1 MDGRCHGPE
10 GQIDGRDG
18 FFWFFFGAA
27 LNKTFKHQLI
37 SSKSSGVGPHIDPD
51 VAGLLVDDEGLN
63 SVSESL

>member
-10 GQIDGRDG
+10 GQIDGRDV
-18 FFWFFFGAA
+18 FFFLRAA
-27 LNKTFKHQLI
+27 LNKTKHQHQLI
-37 SSKSSGVGPHIDPD
+37 SSESSGVGPHIDPD